1 MTQPVSDRQPGDSS
15 CPAPAGHGVG
25 DHIVLALP
33 KGRILKAVAP
43 LIARTGMAPA
53 PECLAGDSRKL
64 RFATQDP
71 LVDVVRVRSF
81 DVATFVASGGAQVGI
96 CGSDVLSEFDYPEIY
111 APLDLGIGACRIAVA
126 QAAHL
131 PHDPQE
137 WARWSEVRVATK
149 YPSITRRFFAA
160 RGINATIVHLHG
172 AMELAPM
179 LGLSRLIVDLVD
191 TGSTLRANGL
201 VEVETIAQ
209 VSSRVIINRTAL
221 KTQPER
227 IAAILGRLR
236 TALVPP
242 APSTS
247 GKA

>member
-1 MTQPVSDRQPGDSS
+1 MTKPLSNSPTENTFGQEH
-15 CPAPAGHGVG
+15 HGRM
-25 DHIVLALP
+25 VLALP
-33 KGRILKAVAP
+33 KGRILKAVTP
-43 LIARTGMAPA
+43 LISHTGMAPSDD
-53 PECLAGDSRKL
+53 CLEGGSRKL
-64 RFATQDP
+64 RFSTQDP
-71 LVDVVRVRSF
+71 TVDVVRVRSF
-81 DVATFVASGGAQVGI
+81 DVATFVASGGAQIGI
-96 CGSDVLSEFDYPEIY
+96 CGADVLAEFDYPEIY
-111 APLDLGIGACRIAVA
+111 TPLDLGIGACRISVA

-149 YPSITRRFFAA
+149 YPTITRRFFAA

-201 VEVETIAQ
+201 KEVETISH
-209 VSSRVIINRTAL
+209 VTSRLIVNRTAL

-227 IAAILGRLR
+227 IGSILSRFRAAL
-236 TALVPP
+236 TALSP
-242 APSTS
+242 ATENV
-247 GKA
+247 